1 MPIKPWS
8 ISTTVRNPERLRG
21 FLGVLA
27 QIEGV
32 AWDNAAQIEF
42 HVRLIQARLYG
53 ARNRQF
59 YSGLS
64 QTDIDLLEGEDKIS
78 HDDAARIFDAKKYKD
93 PPMRGRNSFKPLQKF
108 GFANILGGAV
118 SITESGRAFLAEE
131 RDYGEI
137 FLRALLKWQIP
148 NPLDRTGFPAGHG
161 YNIKPFVGVLHLIS
175 AVNRE
180 CEKAGLKQKGLS
192 FDEFEIFAMTL
203 IDWRKIEETARE
215 VVNFRKQLAKIPRS
229 EKSDFIARES
239 RRLRPAFNSS
249 LKNLPDYADNAIR
262 YFRMTGY
269 VRIRGADDHIDINPF
284 RRVEVDSL
292 LKRDTAQPGVFKAH
306 EYAAQMGNAS
316 FPVLPGESLAELR
329 ATIRNLRDSIDKIGG
344 DSGKPPP
351 DDASA
356 SQLKSLRNK
365 LRERHFVA
373 SGQVEK
379 KRLAEP
385 DAIRACAN
393 ELRELTSRRKRIHN
407 AAETLERLSKLG
419 LDALNDAREIRA
431 NYPAGDDGMPTAPAP
446 AGKPDIECRYNGF
459 AAICEVTLLSD
470 SKQWVHE
477 GQPVIRHLRAFE
489 DKSTEADAFCI
500 FIAPKMH
507 QDTLNTFHFSVRHG
521 YEGQRQKIAPLTV
534 EQFCGILDYCA
545 YRRESNRPLN
555 CTDIYALLSRVSES
569 IGAMGKSDAWCAEM
583 PEIIEKWKLES

>member
-1 MPIKPWS
+1 MLIKPWS

-27 QIEGV
+27 QMDGM
-32 AWDNAAQIEF
+32 AWNNAAQVEF
-42 HVRLIQARLYG
+42 QVRLIQARLYG

-59 YSGLS
+59 YGGLS
-64 QTDIDLLEGEDKIS
+64 QADIDLLEGEAEIPY
-78 HDDAARIFDAKKYKD
+78 DDAARIFDAKEYED
-93 PPMRGRNSFKPLQKF
+93 PSMRGRNSFKPLQKF

-148 NPLDRTGFPAGHG
+148 NPLDRMGFPARHG

-175 AVNRE
+175 AVNCE

-192 FDEFEIFAMTL
+192 FDEFEIFALTL

-229 EKSDFIARES
+229 DKSDFIAHES
-239 RRLRPAFNSS
+239 HDLRSAFNLSH
-249 LKNLPDYADNAIR
+249 LLDYADNAIR

-292 LKRDTAQPGVFKAH
+292 LKRDTAEPSVFEAD
-306 EYAAQMGNAS
+306 EYAVQMGNAS
-316 FPVLPGESLAELR
+316 FPVLPGESSAELR
-329 ATIRNLRDSIDKIGG
+329 ATIRNLRDGIAKIGG
-344 DSGKPPP
+344 DSGNPPP

-365 LRERHFVA
+365 LRERHLVA

-385 DAIRACAN
+385 DAIRVCAN
-393 ELRELTSRRKRIHN
+393 ELRALTSRRKRIHN
-407 AAETLERLSKLG
+407 AAETLERLSKSG

-446 AGKPDIECRYNGF
+446 AGMPDIECRYDGF

-489 DKSTEADAFCI
+489 DKNTEADAFCI

-507 QDTLNTFHFSVRHG
+507 RDTLNTFHISVRHG

-545 YRRESNRPLN
+545 DRRESNRPLHR
-555 CTDIYALLSRVSES
+555 TDIHALLSRVSES
-569 IGAMGKSDAWCAEM
+569 IGAMEKSDAWCAQM
-583 PEIIEKWKLES
+583 PEVIEKWKLES